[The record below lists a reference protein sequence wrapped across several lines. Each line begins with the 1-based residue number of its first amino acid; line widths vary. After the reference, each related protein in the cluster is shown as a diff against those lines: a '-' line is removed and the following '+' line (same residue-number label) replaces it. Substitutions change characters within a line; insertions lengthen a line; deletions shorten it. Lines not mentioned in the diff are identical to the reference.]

1 MQFGQITGS
10 MVGASIAHAVTSPY
24 QLAMTS
30 ASAILVILFISVF
43 QMSATPLSSIAPFG
57 QGPIRT
63 RFYSACTNL
72 ADARGFSPRERDVF
86 MILVRGRNCAYI
98 ANELHIAES
107 TVKSHIKSI
116 YRKAGV
122 HSQQELLDAID
133 FEGRADASK

>member
-1 MQFGQITGS
+1 
-10 MVGASIAHAVTSPY
+10 
-24 QLAMTS
+24 
-30 ASAILVILFISVF
+30 
-43 QMSATPLSSIAPFG
+43 MSATPLSSIAPFG

-122 HSQQELLDAID
+122 HSQQELLDTID